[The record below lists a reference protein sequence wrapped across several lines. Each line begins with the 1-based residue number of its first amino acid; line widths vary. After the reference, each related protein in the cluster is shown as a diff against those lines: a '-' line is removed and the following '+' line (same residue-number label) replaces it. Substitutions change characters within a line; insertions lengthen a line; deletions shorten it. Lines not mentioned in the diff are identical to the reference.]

1 MDNVQTSNR
10 KLEAITW
17 AAVFIWWGFTELFQS
32 LPPGIGAIGLGA
44 ILLGLNAARSR
55 SGLPASGFTLIL
67 GILAFVWGGLD
78 LAAAILHLSVELP
91 VFAILLIVLGMIV
104 LGRSLIQNRSE

>member
-1 MDNVQTSNR
+1 MENVRTSNQ
-10 KLEAITW
+10 KLEAIAL
-17 AAVFIWWGFTELFQS
+17 AAIFIWWGLTELFQS
-32 LPPGIGAIGLGA
+32 FPPGIGAIGLGI

-55 SGLPASGFTLIL
+55 NGLPVSGFTLTL
-67 GILAFVWGGLD
+67 GILALIWGGLD
-78 LAAAILHLSVELP
+78 LTAAVLHLSFELP